1 MFDAVLGKLT
11 FYRTKILLLSGR
23 LKNSPNITNFPIR
36 NSAKERKRSI
46 LYGIKIVFK
55 ISPQPFIAHP
65 SLILLQQQIYLQKK
79 IPIFRMAKNEAKILH
94 LKYPICNH
102 TFERRGNRGYF
113 QEERT

>member
-1 MFDAVLGKLT
+1 MFDAVLGKLA

-36 NSAKERKRSI
+36 NSVKERKRSI

-65 SLILLQQQIYLQKK
+65 SLILLQQQIYLQKENSNFPYGKKWSQDIALK
-79 IPIFRMAKNEAKILH
+79 IPH
-94 LKYPICNH
+94 L
-102 TFERRGNRGYF
+102 
-113 QEERT
+113 